1 MTNLIITIFVVGVLL
16 YLSAYDVSE
25 RRIPN
30 HIVLPCT
37 FGLLA
42 TLGILGKFMGRGPD
56 FSRATFGFV
65 FTLFLFLAL
74 VAISPNGIGMGD
86 VKLSALIGTALAWVS
101 FNALLM
107 GLVAMFVI
115 AGIYSGILLFK
126 NPKLIRST
134 IPFAPFMTLGY
145 IIGIVMR

>member
-16 YLSAYDVSE
+16 HLSAYDVSE

-126 NPKLIRST
+126 NPMLIRST